1 MFFDVDQGKQFIKKK
16 KIKTEKSISTS
27 TSILKEGFQGRR
39 SASSN
44 LEGMSNESIKSNLD
58 NDAQLIAEIDAI
70 EDDFNQKLADYDST
84 YNMLM
89 NKTQAYISSSDNTD
103 VTKNRNVFVNR
114 VNDSEAMQAT
124 TVGCYNTGTSD
135 YIGTFV
141 DNPNRTMPPPD
152 RVWQW
157 SSYSDCKNEAI
168 AGNFAFFGLQNFQG
182 GTQSEC
188 YLSNDLQEAESLGV
202 ANNSSIGT
210 DGKIYGGAW
219 SNAVYAVNPTPAIVG
234 GLQIQSDLGTAVDE
248 ETCKVRAADLGYS
261 TFALSG
267 DSSQTIYGNNGGVSC
282 NKYCHGSRGTPWQG
296 PSELPTEW
304 KGAQCVSAGNS
315 QTKSCDFVGQDPDT
329 PGILPCTCTRNDNF
343 PYSTEVPP
351 GVYTSPYVAPPPI
364 TTGMCYVGNNVNN
377 SKATGR
383 AYSLVTAF
391 EFDTKANADICTLLM
406 NGQLGIWNTVDAGNP
421 EWQESV
427 AGNAD
432 FLQNH
437 LQIDHNTPSGNA
449 DCHPTSGGAINTGNI
464 LASYGLNCKPPFG
477 GISYQLK
484 NINTEECINFGDGAT
499 PTTFTCAPQFP
510 DEYWKFNPV
519 GNSFMLESA
528 YNGACLYSNAD
539 GRFSTY
545 GCVPEYN
552 DQLWNIT
559 YPDPTDEMT
568 IQLQDVN
575 SGKCLYAHPGG
586 VLGVFECNAAWN
598 DQWWTINQQGGDIPI
613 PSSGNWSANTTNA
626 IINQYGTS
634 PTSANYVIGTEG
646 DPAPNCEKYYQSW
659 YQCGNGAAKPI
670 NIDWESTTT
679 EVTFDCTAE
688 VNACENFAFYVND
701 SGMITINNTIS
712 GAFLWSVNVYSADAV
727 PNPAYSA
734 LNSKFGVNY
743 MNAGETLGINE
754 FIGSPAG
761 LYHVILIN
769 DPVTT
774 LTGLKVRYF
783 TNNCGNNVGNDNTAS
798 VVYQINPAN
807 SALLGKVGFI
817 NNQNALQEYP
827 AEMIQ
832 PGTDYDNFGSYDS
845 VGHDITKFTSNGGT
859 ADDCKAQ
866 CNATT
871 NCGGFAFH
879 NNTCFLKDSG
889 MFPSGLRQP
898 FDGAELYVRS
908 KMVEGDVSCPKTIDE
923 GITANDWAAIPSAGV
938 NMDMNTLCKLGAV
951 TDDDLKQLEIKKQIL
966 ELSAETLE
974 NKIAALISNDNDL
987 TNKLTDRINN
997 LKKDL
1002 RKYYIIRNKL
1012 GDDDVVEGMT
1022 NYSYM
1027 QEQMVADQE
1036 QFVSTNYKYLIISF
1050 LALFLVGA
1058 IIKISR
1064 K

>member
-188 YLSNDLQEAESLGV
+188 YLSNDLQKAESLGV

-267 DSSQTIYGNNGGVSC
+267 TNAPDDLSTSST
-282 NKYCHGSRGTPWQG
+282 
-296 PSELPTEW
+296 
-304 KGAQCVSAGNS
+304 
-315 QTKSCDFVGQDPDT
+315 
-329 PGILPCTCTRNDNF
+329 
-343 PYSTEVPP
+343 
-351 GVYTSPYVAPPPI
+351 
-364 TTGMCYVGNNVNN
+364 TTGACYVGNNVNN

-383 AYSLVTAF
+383 AYGLVTAF

-519 GNSFMLESA
+519 GNSFMLQSA
-528 YNGACLYSNAD
+528 WNDACLYSNAD

-679 EVTFDCTAE
+679 EVTFDCTE
-688 VNACENFAFYVND
+688 ESKICSQFTLYVGD
-701 SGMITINNTIS
+701 DGTIAIYNNTT
-712 GAFLWSVNVYSADAV
+712 GLPLWQVYCGNPSAVA
-727 PNPAYSA
+727 NPAYSA

-743 MNAGETLGINE
+743 MTAGETLGINE

-798 VVYQINPAN
+798 VVYQINPAD

-879 NNTCFLKDSG
+879 NNTCFLKDAG